1 MLRMSAAGELFQV
14 SVPLVVKLFVYADLA
29 GVVAIDR
36 RILDRAK
43 ESLFNGLRG
52 LLVPADLLQYL
63 DLLIDSRLG
72 KGFSKLAGAHL
83 VYCGQTFAPPLFCGG
98 RRFADDKIDV
108 LIYSRRLC
116 TGRVII
122 GGNDP
127 LGHFKYGF
135 VLFVGEELQRLSLR
149 GRGCLGAV
157 ARVVVRGQ
165 FLSA

>member
-72 KGFSKLAGAHL
+72 KGFPKLAGAHL
-83 VYCGQTFAPPLFCGG
+83 VYCG